1 MDIEDKDGNAIIRS
15 FGGRVAKYFDDTKQV
30 LVTYCRSKQTDSDLE
45 NLDSLLSGEQEYDMN
60 HSEFVISVGCA
71 GYESGGGVLYTV
83 SDVESLSEKDANG
96 GMISDQE
103 ILLFSVTK
111 TESWTT

>member
-45 NLDSLLSGEQEYDMN
+45 KLDSLLSGEQEYDMN
-60 HSEFVISVGCA
+60 HSEFVISVGSA

-83 SDVESLSEKDANG
+83 NAVESLSEKDVNG
-96 GMISDQE
+96 SMMSDCNGL
-103 ILLFSVTK
+103 IKL
-111 TESWTT
+111 